1 MNNSQKQ
8 KSKGKEAFYV
18 VTVIALLSSSL
29 WLYSKPMNSSKIAD
43 NEEKLAIDFVA
54 HDLSGNEF
62 KGSTLLGKTVLL
74 DFWAVWCAPCI
85 TAFPELNKLEEE
97 LKDKNFEVI
106 GIALYS
112 GNSEDI
118 QATLDQ
124 HNVDYRIL
132 IGDNDVMSQR
142 YRIIGFPT
150 YYLITPDGAIFK
162 KYVGVLPD
170 LFERI
175 KSDVVEVNAKQKQ
188 AALIKE

>member
-1 MNNSQKQ
+1 MINNQKHKSQARQ
-8 KSKGKEAFYV
+8 AFYI
-18 VTVIALLSSSL
+18 VTVIALLSSSF
-29 WLYSKPMNSSKIAD
+29 WLYSKPMNRFKITD

-54 HDLSGNEF
+54 YDLAGNEF

-85 TAFPELNKLEEE
+85 AAFPELNKLDEE

-118 QATLDQ
+118 KETLDQ
-124 HNVDYRIL
+124 HSVDYRIL
-132 IGDNDVMSQR
+132 IGDNDGMSQR
-142 YRIIGFPT
+142 YGVIGFPT
-150 YYLITPDGAIFK
+150 YYLITPKGKIYK
-162 KYVGVLPD
+162 KYVGELPG

-175 KSDVVEVNAKQKQ
+175 KSDVEKVNAEHKQV
-188 AALIKE
+188 ALIRE